1 MLSYNFIYQ
10 KNITLANQKKRVKK
24 GANFHQVKYF
34 FTAQGSHQIN
44 LNLSHD
50 SKINPGAI
58 RYKSQFI
65 DDILSVR
72 RRRVSALVHFSEPE
86 VFVMWL
92 FLRQVVL

>member
-34 FTAQGSHQIN
+34 FTVQGSHQIN

-50 SKINPGAI
+50 S
-58 RYKSQFI
+58 SQFI